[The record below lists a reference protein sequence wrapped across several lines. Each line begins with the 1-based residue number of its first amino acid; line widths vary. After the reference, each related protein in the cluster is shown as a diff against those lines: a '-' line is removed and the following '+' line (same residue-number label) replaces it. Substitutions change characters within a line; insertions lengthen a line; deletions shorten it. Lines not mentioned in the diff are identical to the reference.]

1 MAYLKNLK
9 KIGVNTTVLTT
20 SLALAA
26 CGGGGGYYGN
36 NDSSNN
42 NENNTGGNQSETDT
56 SKVADSLNIALQD
69 AEGGNLQI
77 AQDNSQIKVA
87 VKVLNA
93 DKGGVAGKDVR
104 LSITDSDKLGV
115 ESTNSKVTS
124 DENGIALFTLNI
136 PALKAETGKVQLTA
150 VIDGTTISIPYTLN
164 IKKTSTIV
172 SDYNINVPQG
182 KFINLPKGS
191 VELPV
196 QITDTNGGAKAGQTV
211 ELTLPQAMQGK
222 FFIVSG
228 SSLSTDAEGKASFKI
243 EANPDLSV
251 TEISEFVASSHTL
264 NFKLIDENRAEK
276 QTTTALTFKDI
287 SKVVNVL
294 VVDIPDTSINAKAGT
309 AKVRVF
315 AKNSN
320 GDILANTKV
329 KLEVEAIA
337 ASYGVSL
344 DKAEATT
351 NAQGYAEFT
360 LTSNATH
367 PITLA
372 QRGIALT
379 ATYTENNQNI
389 KGNATVQVITADKT
403 VDNQEAIQ
411 RLEIA
416 SSYKVNAVNDN
427 VEIKV
432 KAINFKGLGATTGK
446 VSISLNA
453 EAQSNGVTF
462 DGAAT
467 QDVDA
472 NGFVAFKLKTNAK
485 TAKAIEA
492 LVAAGIVATFTSD
505 NGMSNKIEI
514 AVENEAVS
522 EEAVSYLQI
531 DPILASFDSTQDQ
544 TITVKVKAVGVKGS
558 ALISEKIVFKP
569 SAQFTTLGLSL
580 NGQAERQT
588 DENGYVTYTLAYKY
602 NGSQAQQDTAKDG
615 VILTV
620 ASVADST
627 KTQSTKINFVGDKN
641 KVALDYFTV
650 DTAGSKEIAT
660 NSNTDI
666 VVDVNLFGV
675 DGETLSGQD
684 ISIGIDDTSTSNGVS
699 YATATK
705 VTSINGKAQFKL
717 KVNAANATQL
727 ATLIEKGLTIAL
739 VAIRDD
745 GSKYTVTRKIEL
757 AAVTGGAVTSQVNY
771 LLIDPI
777 LTRLDYSQDQ
787 KISVKVKAIASDGSA
802 LANEAISI
810 EPNAAFAKLHLSLNG
825 SAQRVTDASGYAI
838 FEYDYKYAE
847 ATEQKNLPTTGVE
860 FVAKSANGKTQ
871 PLKLNF
877 KSPTESST
885 LVDLDNFAV
894 STDGQVILNASNV
907 AQTKISV
914 VATDT
919 KGQKLQNQNISIALG
934 IEANNGVSADL
945 LVKPTD
951 ATGKAEF
958 NLALNPENA
967 AEIQNLVA
975 NGLTVTITSTRKDGS
990 VYTVV
995 RKIVVQTQA
1004 LASQVSYLAV
1014 DPISTVFDYTQDQT
1028 ITVKAKALAEDG
1040 SVLANQNVSIS
1051 QLTSELAQKIG
1062 LTLKSLATQITDALG
1077 YATFEFDYKFAD
1089 TTEQQNLPA
1098 TGIDLTVSSNGKSQ
1112 PVRLNF
1118 KAPVVQQTLDYFTL
1132 TPSKYAVE
1140 LDGTAQVITVSVDAK
1155 DTKGKVLVG
1164 QTVGIGL
1171 NEAALPN
1178 GIKLLT
1184 PSATVTD
1191 NTGKAT
1197 FQISIDPKTE
1207 SQIDNLDANDLT
1219 ISVVGKRSDGSQYSA
1234 VQKIELSKPAVVL
1247 QDLANLEITSV
1258 NPTLSVL
1265 GGETRVKVV
1274 ARDAA
1279 GHAIPN
1285 TPISVALSSLV
1296 SSRVLLSDVPATTN
1310 SKGEAEFTVTVSEG
1324 KYDESLIKNGII
1336 FAVVGT
1342 NLNNGDRLQQTS
1354 SIGITAPANALNPRL
1369 TADVNS
1375 VTAGQT
1381 VKVYASVKDE
1391 MGLNTAAG
1399 TPMRLSLNSEA
1410 VTVGVKLASEA
1421 VMVQANGSVA
1431 VDLIVPKGISSGTL
1445 NSIVITGTIRD
1456 PRGNEIPT
1464 NLTFTVKDAINPYH
1478 LTIDSNRVSLSSAGD
1493 TALVTVKLLD
1503 ANQGGVANQPV
1514 TLSIADPRVATSIK
1528 GSSQIVTNAFGEAVF
1543 ELSMKAVAGL
1553 VAPIPNIVLSA
1564 TNTNENGVVVS
1575 QTSQLQVHTPTAL
1588 APQLD
1593 LKIKAS
1599 KDKLHVRGDAV
1610 EVSVLV
1616 TDVNGS
1622 SQSGKAVTLTIPNY
1636 RNNGAYI
1643 RGASTIESDE
1653 NGWAKFTVVVD
1664 EGLRGSGYTAAQFV
1678 SDDLNIEAV
1687 VKDAQNTER
1696 RQSYLM
1702 DIVSADVP
1710 VTQGAITVVMNPNK
1724 VGTDDS
1730 TGIYYNWNASVQVTD
1745 LDGRPVANQKVTM
1758 DIRATEFVRGQWVVL
1773 TDPVTNEKYWSQQH
1787 LNNPPAYSP
1796 LSCAVPTIDDPS
1808 TPYDDTKVTITDD
1821 VDSNGTSVKEALNVV
1836 RFIGASEAN
1845 PYTATYT
1852 TDKEGKFDFELRYP
1866 KTYGGWLSVQVGAST
1881 SMSSYPL
1888 HGYRTVM
1895 LPTVANDF
1903 DKSNWAFTPSIDNQ
1917 SPYGKKLNVCK

>member
-1 MAYLKNLK
+1 
-9 KIGVNTTVLTT
+9 
-20 SLALAA
+20 
-26 CGGGGGYYGN
+26 
-36 NDSSNN
+36 
-42 NENNTGGNQSETDT
+42 
-56 SKVADSLNIALQD
+56 
-69 AEGGNLQI
+69 
-77 AQDNSQIKVA
+77 
-87 VKVLNA
+87 
-93 DKGGVAGKDVR
+93 
-104 LSITDSDKLGV
+104 
-115 ESTNSKVTS
+115 
-124 DENGIALFTLNI
+124 
-136 PALKAETGKVQLTA
+136 
-150 VIDGTTISIPYTLN
+150 
-164 IKKTSTIV
+164 
-172 SDYNINVPQG
+172 
-182 KFINLPKGS
+182 
-191 VELPV
+191 
-196 QITDTNGGAKAGQTV
+196 
-211 ELTLPQAMQGK
+211 
-222 FFIVSG
+222 
-228 SSLSTDAEGKASFKI
+228 
-243 EANPDLSV
+243 
-251 TEISEFVASSHTL
+251 
-264 NFKLIDENRAEK
+264 
-276 QTTTALTFKDI
+276 
-287 SKVVNVL
+287 
-294 VVDIPDTSINAKAGT
+294 
-309 AKVRVF
+309 
-315 AKNSN
+315 
-320 GDILANTKV
+320 
-329 KLEVEAIA
+329 
-337 ASYGVSL
+337 
-344 DKAEATT
+344 
-351 NAQGYAEFT
+351 
-360 LTSNATH
+360 
-367 PITLA
+367 
-372 QRGIALT
+372 
-379 ATYTENNQNI
+379 
-389 KGNATVQVITADKT
+389 
-403 VDNQEAIQ
+403 EAIQ

-745 GSKYTVTRKIEL
+745 GSKYTLTRKIEL

-825 SAQRVTDASGYAI
+825 SAQRVTDASGYAT

-847 ATEQKNLPTTGVE
+847 ATEQKNLPSTGVE

-871 PLKLNF
+871 SLKLNF

-1062 LTLKSLATQITDALG
+1062 LTLKSLATQVTDALG

-1089 TTEQQNLPA
+1089 TTEQQNLPV
-1098 TGIDLTVSSNGKSQ
+1098 TGINLTVSSNGKSQ

-1155 DTKGKVLVG
+1155 DTKGNVLVG

-1184 PSATVTD
+1184 PSANVTD

-1234 VQKIELSKPAVVL
+1234 VQKIELSKPAIVY
-1247 QDLANLEITSV
+1247 QDLANFTFTKVDGTPLDTV
-1258 NPTLSVL
+1258 SVL

-1369 TADVNS
+1369 RADVS
-1375 VTAGQT
+1375 TVSAGKT
-1381 VKVYASVKDE
+1381 IKVFASIKDE
-1391 MGLNTAAG
+1391 MGINTAAG
-1399 TPMRLSLNSEA
+1399 TPMRLNLSQA
-1410 VTVGVKLASEA
+1410 ARDAGVRFAGN
-1421 VMVQANGSVA
+1421 VDTISVVVAKDVDTA
-1431 VDLIVPKGISSGTL
+1431 VDLVIPQGLSSATL
-1445 NSIVITGTIRD
+1445 SSFVVTGTIKD
-1456 PRGNEIPT
+1456 PRGNDIPT
-1464 NLTFTVKDAINPYH
+1464 NLTFTVEDVVNPNH
-1478 LTIDSNRVSLSSAGD
+1478 LVFGAPSKAMLDVNGD
-1493 TALVTVKLLD
+1493 ESIVTVQLLN
-1503 ANQGGVANQPV
+1503 ASNQPV
-1514 TLSIADPRVATSIK
+1514 RNQDITLSANHAGFIIIGNPGSGGTTNTSSPSTVK
-1528 GSSQIVTNAFGEAVF
+1528 TDSNGNAFFSVKVDGTTVNKALLLASQI
-1543 ELSMKAVAGL
+1543 ELTAS
-1553 VAPIPNIVLSA
+1553 NTSA
-1564 TNTNENGVVVS
+1564 
-1575 QTSQLQVHTPTAL
+1575 
-1588 APQLD
+1588 
-1593 LKIKAS
+1593 
-1599 KDKLHVRGDAV
+1599 
-1610 EVSVLV
+1610 
-1616 TDVNGS
+1616 
-1622 SQSGKAVTLTIPNY
+1622 
-1636 RNNGAYI
+1636 NGAETTQI
-1643 RGASTIESDE
+1643 TRLNTFES
-1653 NGWAKFTVVVD
+1653 
-1664 EGLRGSGYTAAQFV
+1664 L
-1678 SDDLNIEAV
+1678 
-1687 VKDAQNTER
+1687 
-1696 RQSYLM
+1696 
-1702 DIVSADVP
+1702 
-1710 VTQGAITVVMNPNK
+1710 
-1724 VGTDDS
+1724 
-1730 TGIYYNWNASVQVTD
+1730 
-1745 LDGRPVANQKVTM
+1745 
-1758 DIRATEFVRGQWVVL
+1758 
-1773 TDPVTNEKYWSQQH
+1773 
-1787 LNNPPAYSP
+1787 PPAPAADQPARYS
-1796 LSCAVPTIDDPS
+1796 LRISAKPTMNVRA
-1808 TPYDDTKVTITDD
+1808 DTAEVTATL
-1821 VDSNGTSVKEALNVV
+1821 VDSNGGGVADKYVSLSIEDFARN
-1836 RFIGASEAN
+1836 GAII
-1845 PYTATYT
+1845 
-1852 TDKEGKFDFELRYP
+1852 
-1866 KTYGGWLSVQVGAST
+1866 VGASGKT
-1881 SMSSYPL
+1881 TDENGQAVFMIRVDEAARRNY
-1888 HGYRTVM
+1888 T
-1895 LPTVANDF
+1895 AA
-1903 DKSNWAFTPSIDNQ
+1903 AFIADD
-1917 SPYGKKLNVCK
+1917 